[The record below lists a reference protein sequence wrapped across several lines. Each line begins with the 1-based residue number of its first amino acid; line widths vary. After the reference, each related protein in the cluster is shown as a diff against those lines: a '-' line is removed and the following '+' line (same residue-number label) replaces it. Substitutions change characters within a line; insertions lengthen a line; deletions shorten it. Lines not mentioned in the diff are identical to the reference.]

1 MKPRIIVLI
10 GAFWPGH
17 ESAGP
22 NLSVKAMCETLS
34 DEFDFLLVARDRAF
48 GAAEPLA
55 PSDGW
60 RDLGWA
66 KIHYLPVGPQGAKGL
81 ARLLRDTPHDL
92 VFTNG
97 FFDKEFTIPLLA
109 ARRLGKAPRTPVVLS
124 PRGEF
129 SSGALGLKS
138 ARKTAYRAA
147 VKAMG
152 LARDVVFHVTSEEEE
167 RDTRA
172 EFPAN
177 RIERITNV
185 RPVFPAP
192 AYRPGNQ
199 FRAAFL
205 GRISPVK
212 GLDVA
217 LEALA
222 RVKER
227 VDFTI
232 YGPISDPAHWAKCE
246 ELIAAL
252 PANVTAHRDGEL
264 TNDQVPEAMAG
275 QELMFMPSRSE
286 NFGHAIF
293 EALCAGTPVLIGDR
307 TPWQD
312 LEAARAGFD
321 IPLPDPAGLAA
332 AVDRLAAMPAAGYAE
347 WRAGARAMA
356 EHFVATSTA
365 RTDMALLFH
374 ALTGHPASAIGACQQ
389 GSVSE

>member
-1 MKPRIIVLI
+1 VKPRIIVLI

-55 PSDGW
+55 PSDDW

-66 KIHYLPVGPQGAKGL
+66 KIHYLTVGPKGARGL
-81 ARLLRDTPHDL
+81 AALLRRTPHDL
-92 VFTNG
+92 IFTNG
-97 FFDKEFTIPLLA
+97 FFDKEFTIPLLM
-109 ARRLGKAPRTPVVLS
+109 ARRFGQVPKAPIVLS

-129 SSGALGLKS
+129 SSGALGLKNG
-138 ARKTAYRAA
+138 RKAAYRSA
-147 VKAMG
+147 VKALG

-167 RDTRA
+167 ADTRKL
-172 EFPAN
+172 FPSN

-185 RPVFPAP
+185 RPLFPLP
-192 AYRPGNQ
+192 LYQPGSL
-199 FRAAFL
+199 FRLAFL

-222 RVKER
+222 LVTGR

-232 YGPISDPAHWAKCE
+232 YGPVSDPAHWARCE

-252 PANVTAHRDGEL
+252 PANVTAHREGEL
-264 TNDQVPEAMAG
+264 TNDAVPAAMAAHD
-275 QELMFMPSRSE
+275 LMFMPSRSE

-312 LEAARAGFD
+312 LEAGKAGFD
-321 IPLPDPAGLAA
+321 VPLPNPAALAA
-332 AVDRLAAMPAAGYAE
+332 AIDRLAAMNSADYAE
-347 WRAGARAMA
+347 WRAGARVTA
-356 EHFVATSTA
+356 ERFVSGSTA
-365 RTDMALLFH
+365 RVDMARLFL
-374 ALTGHPASAIGACQQ
+374 ALTGMEASPMGGGA
-389 GSVSE
+389 

>member
-1 MKPRIIVLI
+1 MKPRIVVLI

-22 NLSVKAMCETLS
+22 NLSIKAMCESLS
-34 DEFDFLLVARDRAF
+34 DQFDFLLVARDRAF
-48 GAAEPLA
+48 GAAAPLA
-55 PSDGW
+55 PNDDW

-66 KIHYLPVGPQGAKGL
+66 KIHYLPVGPKGAKGL
-81 ARLLRDTPHDL
+81 AALLRRTPHDL

-97 FFDKEFTIPLLA
+97 FFDKEFTIPLLVS
-109 ARRLGKAPRTPVVLS
+109 RRLGRAPNTPIILS

-129 SSGALGLKS
+129 SSGALGLKN
-138 ARKTAYRAA
+138 ARKAAYRTLVNAF
-147 VKAMG
+147 G
-152 LARDVVFHVTSEEEE
+152 LARDIVFHVTSAEEEA
-167 RDTRA
+167 DTRTL
-172 EFPAN
+172 FPAN

-185 RPVFPAP
+185 RPLFALPQ
-192 AYRPGNQ
+192 YRPGNV
-199 FRAAFL
+199 FRLAFL

-222 RVKER
+222 LVTER

-232 YGPISDPAHWAKCE
+232 YGPISDPVHWARCE

-252 PANVTAHRDGEL
+252 PANVSAHRDGEL
-264 TNDQVPEAMAG
+264 GNDDVPAAMAK
-275 QELMFMPSRSE
+275 QDLMFMPSRSE

-312 LEAARAGFD
+312 LETAKAGFD
-321 IPLPDPAGLAA
+321 VPLPNPAALAA
-332 AVDRLAAMPAAGYAE
+332 AIDRLAAMSSTQYAE
-347 WRAGARAMA
+347 WRAGARAVA
-356 EHFVATSTA
+356 ERFVATSTA
-365 RTDMALLFH
+365 RADMARLFL
-374 ALTGHPASAIGACQQ
+374 ALTGQTASPKDKRA
-389 GSVSE
+389 

>member
-1 MKPRIIVLI
+1 MAAVKPRVIILI

-22 NLSVKAMCETLS
+22 NLSVKAMCESLS
-34 DEFDFLLVARDRAF
+34 DQVDFLLVARDRPF
-48 GAAEPLA
+48 DAAEPMVA
-55 PSDGW
+55 NKDW

-66 KIHYLPVGPQGAKGL
+66 KIHYLTVGPRGAEGL
-81 ARLLRDTPHDL
+81 ADLLRETPHDL
-92 VFTNG
+92 LFVNG
-97 FFDKEFTIPLLA
+97 FFDRELTIPAML
-109 ARRLGKAPRTPVVLS
+109 ARRFGKAPRTPVVIS

-129 SSGALGLKS
+129 SSGALGLKN
-138 ARKTAYRAA
+138 ARKGLYMALVRLL
-147 VKAMG
+147 G
-152 LARDVVFHVTSEEEE
+152 LARDVTFHVTSEEEE
-167 RDTRA
+167 ADTRKL
-172 EFPAN
+172 FPNN

-185 RPVFPAP
+185 RPLFPLP
-192 AYRPGNQ
+192 AYQPGNL
-199 FRAAFL
+199 FRLAFL

-222 RVKER
+222 LVTER

-232 YGPISDPAHWAKCE
+232 YGPVSDPAHWARCE

-264 TNDQVPEAMAG
+264 TNDAVPHAMAG

-307 TPWQD
+307 TPWQN
-312 LEAARAGFD
+312 LEAAQAGFD
-321 IPLPDPAGLAA
+321 IPLPNPVALAA
-332 AVDRLAAMPAAGYAE
+332 AIDHLAAMGPAEYAQ

-356 EHFVATSTA
+356 ERFVAGSTA
-365 RTDMALLFH
+365 RADMARLFLT
-374 ALTGHPASAIGACQQ
+374 LTGMHASPKGKRA
-389 GSVSE
+389 

>member
-1 MKPRIIVLI
+1 MAAVRPKVIILI

-22 NLSVKAMCETLS
+22 NLSVKAMCVSLS
-34 DEFDFLLVARDRAF
+34 DEVEFFLVARDRPF
-48 GAAEPLA
+48 GAAEPMVA
-55 PSDGW
+55 TGEW

-66 KIHYLPVGPQGAKGL
+66 KIHYLTVGSKGAEGL
-81 ARLLRDTPHDL
+81 AQLLRDTPHDL
-92 VFTNG
+92 LFVNG
-97 FFDKEFTIPLLA
+97 FFDREFTIPAML
-109 ARRLGKAPRTPVVLS
+109 ARRFGKAPRTPVVIS

-129 SSGALGLKS
+129 SSGALGLKN
-138 ARKTAYRAA
+138 ARKGLYMALVRLL
-147 VKAMG
+147 G
-152 LARDVVFHVTSEEEE
+152 LAKQVTFHVTSEEEE
-167 RDTRA
+167 ADTRKL
-172 EFPAN
+172 FPSN

-185 RPVFPAP
+185 RPLFPLP
-192 AYRPGNQ
+192 PYLPGNL
-199 FRAAFL
+199 FRLAFL

-217 LEALA
+217 LDALA
-222 RVKER
+222 LVTER

-232 YGPISDPAHWAKCE
+232 YGPVSDTAHWARCE

-264 TNDQVPEAMAG
+264 TNDAVPVAMAA
-275 QELMFMPSRSE
+275 QDLMFMPSRSE

-312 LEAARAGFD
+312 LEAAKAGFD
-321 IPLPDPAGLAA
+321 IPLPNPAALAA
-332 AVDRLAAMPAAGYAE
+332 AIDRLAAMSPADYAQ

-356 EHFVATSTA
+356 ERFVAGSTA
-365 RTDMALLFH
+365 RADMARLFL
-374 ALTGHPASAIGACQQ
+374 ALTGRSASPKGERA
-389 GSVSE
+389 

>member
-22 NLSVKAMCETLS
+22 NLSVKAMCETLA

-48 GAAEPLA
+48 GADEPLA

-66 KIHYLPVGPQGAKGL
+66 RIHYLPVGPRGATGL
-81 ARLLRDTPHDL
+81 AKLLRETPHDL

-97 FFDKEFTIPLLA
+97 FFDKEFTIPLLT
-109 ARRLGKAPRTPVVLS
+109 ARRLGKVPRKPVILS

-138 ARKTAYRAA
+138 ARKVAYRAA

-167 RDTRA
+167 RDTRGV
-172 EFPAN
+172 FPAN
-177 RIERITNV
+177 RVERITNV
-185 RPVFPAP
+185 RPIFPLP
-192 AYRPGNQ
+192 DYRGANL
-199 FRAAFL
+199 FRTAFL

-222 RVKER
+222 LVTAR

-232 YGPISDPAHWAKCE
+232 FGPISDPAHWARCQ

-252 PANVTAHRDGEL
+252 PANVTAHHAGEL
-264 TNDQVPEAMAG
+264 TNVQVPQAMVG

-293 EALCAGTPVLIGDR
+293 EALCAGTPVLIGNR
-307 TPWQD
+307 TPWRG
-312 LEAARAGFD
+312 LEAAKAGFD
-321 IPLPDPAGLAA
+321 VALPNPAAMAA
-332 AVDRLAAMPAAGYAE
+332 AIDRLATMPAADYLD
-347 WRAGARAMA
+347 WRASARAMA
-356 EHFVATSTA
+356 ERFVATSTA
-365 RTDMALLFH
+365 RADMARLFH
-374 ALTGHPASAIGACQQ
+374 ALTTPGASPMGERA
-389 GSVSE
+389 

>member
-1 MKPRIIVLI
+1 MATVKPRVIILI

-22 NLSVKAMCETLS
+22 NLSVKAMCESLS
-34 DEFDFLLVARDRAF
+34 DEVEFMLVARDRPF
-48 GAAEPLA
+48 GAAEPMVA
-55 PSDGW
+55 DNEW

-66 KIHYLPVGPQGAKGL
+66 KIHYLTVGSKGAEGL
-81 ARLLRDTPHDL
+81 ADLLRDTPHDL
-92 VFTNG
+92 LFVNG
-97 FFDKEFTIPLLA
+97 FFDREFTIPAML
-109 ARRLGKAPRTPVVLS
+109 ARRFGKVPRTPVVIS

-129 SSGALGLKS
+129 SSGALGLKN
-138 ARKTAYRAA
+138 ARKGLYMALVR
-147 VKAMG
+147 VLG
-152 LARDVVFHVTSEEEE
+152 LAKHVTFHVTSEEEQA
-167 RDTRA
+167 DTRRL
-172 EFPAN
+172 FPNN

-185 RPVFPAP
+185 RPLFPLP
-192 AYRPGNQ
+192 PYQPGNL
-199 FRAAFL
+199 FRLAFL

-222 RVKER
+222 LVKQR

-232 YGPISDPAHWAKCE
+232 YGPISDPAHWARCE
-246 ELIAAL
+246 ALIAAL

-264 TNDQVPEAMAG
+264 GNDAVPAAMAA
-275 QELMFMPSRSE
+275 QDLMFMPSRSE

-312 LEAARAGFD
+312 LEAAKAGFD
-321 IPLPDPAGLAA
+321 IPLPDPAALAA
-332 AVDRLAAMPAAGYAE
+332 AIDRLAAMNAADYAQ

-365 RTDMALLFH
+365 RTDMARLFL
-374 ALTGHPASAIGACQQ
+374 ALTGRSTSPMGSGA
-389 GSVSE
+389 

>member
-34 DEFDFLLVARDRAF
+34 DTFDFLLIARDRAF
-48 GAAEPLA
+48 GAVEPLA

-66 KIHYLPVGPQGAKGL
+66 KIHYLPVGPKGAKGL
-81 ARLLRDTPHDL
+81 SALLRRTPHDL
-92 VFTNG
+92 IFTNG
-97 FFDKEFTIPLLA
+97 FFDKEFTIPLLL
-109 ARRLGKAPRTPVVLS
+109 ARRLGQVPKKPVVLS

-129 SSGALGLKS
+129 SSGALGLKNG
-138 ARKTAYRAA
+138 RKAAYRNA
-147 VKAMG
+147 VKALG
-152 LARDVVFHVTSEEEE
+152 LARDVIFHVTSEEEE
-167 RDTRA
+167 ADTRKL
-172 EFPAN
+172 FPKN
-177 RIERITNV
+177 QIERITNV
-185 RPVFPAP
+185 RPLFPLP
-192 AYRPGNQ
+192 PHQPGNL
-199 FRAAFL
+199 FRIAFL

-222 RVKER
+222 LVTAR

-232 YGPISDPAHWAKCE
+232 YGPISDPAHWTRCE

-252 PANVTAHRDGEL
+252 PANVTAHRAGEL
-264 TNDQVPEAMAG
+264 TNDAVPAAMAA
-275 QELMFMPSRSE
+275 QDLMFMPSRSE

-307 TPWQD
+307 TPWQQ
-312 LEAARAGFD
+312 LEAAKAGFEV
-321 IPLPDPAGLAA
+321 PLPNPPALAA
-332 AVDRLAAMPAAGYAE
+332 AIDRLAAMSPADYAE
-347 WRAGARAMA
+347 WRAGARATA
-356 EHFVATSTA
+356 EHFVSGSTA
-365 RTDMALLFH
+365 RVDMARLFR
-374 ALTGHPASAIGACQQ
+374 ALTVMDPSPMGERA
-389 GSVSE
+389 

>member
-1 MKPRIIVLI
+1 MAAVRPKVIILI

-22 NLSVKAMCETLS
+22 NLSVKAMCESLS
-34 DEFDFLLVARDRAF
+34 DQIEFFLVARDRPF
-48 GAAEPLA
+48 GAAEPMVA
-55 PSDGW
+55 TGEW

-66 KIHYLPVGPQGAKGL
+66 KIHYLTVGSKGAEGL
-81 ARLLRDTPHDL
+81 AQLLRDTPHDL
-92 VFTNG
+92 LFVNG
-97 FFDKEFTIPLLA
+97 FFDREFTIPAML
-109 ARRLGKAPRTPVVLS
+109 ARRFGKAPRAPVVIS

-129 SSGALGLKS
+129 SSGALGLKN
-138 ARKTAYRAA
+138 ARKGLYMILVRLL
-147 VKAMG
+147 G
-152 LARDVVFHVTSEEEE
+152 LAKQVTFHVTSEEEQA
-167 RDTRA
+167 DTRKL
-172 EFPAN
+172 FPNN

-185 RPVFPAP
+185 RPLFPLP
-192 AYRPGNQ
+192 PYQPGNL
-199 FRAAFL
+199 FRLAFL

-222 RVKER
+222 LVTER

-232 YGPISDPAHWAKCE
+232 YGPVSDAAHWARCE

-252 PANVTAHRDGEL
+252 PANVTAHRDGEV
-264 TNDQVPEAMAG
+264 TNDAVPSAMAK
-275 QELMFMPSRSE
+275 QDLMFMPSRSE

-312 LEAARAGFD
+312 LEAAKAGFD
-321 IPLPDPAGLAA
+321 IPLPNSAALAA
-332 AVDRLAAMPAAGYAE
+332 AVDRLAAMTPADYAQ

-356 EHFVATSTA
+356 ERFVASSTA
-365 RTDMALLFH
+365 RADMAGLFL
-374 ALTGHPASAIGACQQ
+374 ALTGRSASPMGERA
-389 GSVSE
+389 

>member
-1 MKPRIIVLI
+1 MAAVKPKVIILI

-22 NLSVKAMCETLS
+22 NLSVKAMCESLS
-34 DEFDFLLVARDRAF
+34 DQVEFLLVARDRPF
-48 GAAEPLA
+48 GAAEPMVA
-55 PSDGW
+55 TGEW

-66 KIHYLPVGPQGAKGL
+66 KIRYLTVGSRGAEGL
-81 ARLLRDTPHDL
+81 ADLLRETPHDL
-92 VFTNG
+92 LFVNG
-97 FFDKEFTIPLLA
+97 FFDREFTIPAML
-109 ARRLGKAPRTPVVLS
+109 ARRFGKAPRTPVVIS

-129 SSGALGLKS
+129 SSGALGLKN
-138 ARKTAYRAA
+138 ARKGLYMALVRLL
-147 VKAMG
+147 G
-152 LARDVVFHVTSEEEE
+152 LAKQVTFHVTSEEEE
-167 RDTRA
+167 ADTRKL
-172 EFPAN
+172 FPN
-177 RIERITNV
+177 NPTERITNV
-185 RPVFPAP
+185 RPLFPLP
-192 AYRPGNQ
+192 PYQPGNL
-199 FRAAFL
+199 FRLAFL

-222 RVKER
+222 LVTER

-232 YGPISDPAHWAKCE
+232 YGPVSDPAHWARCE

-252 PANVTAHRDGEL
+252 PANVTAHRDGEM
-264 TNDQVPEAMAG
+264 TNDAVPAEMAR

-312 LEAARAGFD
+312 LEATKAGFN
-321 IPLPDPAGLAA
+321 IPLPNPAALAA
-332 AVDRLAAMPAAGYAE
+332 AIDRLAAMSSADYAQ

-356 EHFVATSTA
+356 ARFVDQSTA
-365 RTDMALLFH
+365 SSDLARLIAGLAF
-374 ALTGHPASAIGACQQ
+374 PA
-389 GSVSE
+389 

>member
-1 MKPRIIVLI
+1 MAAVRPRVVILI

-22 NLSVKAMCETLS
+22 NLSVKAMCESLS
-34 DEFDFLLVARDRAF
+34 DQVEFFLVARDRPF
-48 GAAEPLA
+48 GAAEPLV
-55 PSDGW
+55 GNTEW

-66 KIHYLPVGPQGAKGL
+66 KIHYLTVGPRGAEGL
-81 ARLLRDTPHDL
+81 AGLLRQTPHDL
-92 VFTNG
+92 LFVNG
-97 FFDKEFTIPLLA
+97 FFDREFTIPTML
-109 ARRLGKAPRTPVVLS
+109 ARRFGKAPRTPIVIS

-129 SSGALGLKS
+129 SSGALGLKNV
-138 ARKTAYRAA
+138 RKGLYMALVRLL
-147 VKAMG
+147 G
-152 LARDVVFHVTSEEEE
+152 LARQVTFHVTSEKEEA
-167 RDTRA
+167 DTRGL
-172 EFPAN
+172 FPNN

-185 RPVFPAP
+185 RPLFPLP
-192 AYRPGNQ
+192 PYRPGNL
-199 FRAAFL
+199 FRVAFL

-212 GLDVA
+212 GLDIA

-222 RVKER
+222 LVTER

-232 YGPISDPAHWAKCE
+232 YGPVSDPTHWARCE

-264 TNDQVPEAMAG
+264 TNDAVPAAMAA
-275 QELMFMPSRSE
+275 QDLMFMPSRSE

-321 IPLPDPAGLAA
+321 IPLPDPAALAA
-332 AVDRLAAMPAAGYAE
+332 AIDRLAAMSPADYAE

-356 EHFVATSTA
+356 ERFVAGSTA
-365 RTDMALLFH
+365 RADMARLFVNLTAIH
-374 ALTGHPASAIGACQQ
+374 ASPKGERA
-389 GSVSE
+389 